1 MYSWPVSAFSSGG
14 YNLCRENTGDGGDGL
29 KRMNPRSKKIDST
42 AQLRIGLVVFR
53 EITPDL

>member
-1 MYSWPVSAFSSGG
+1 VYSWPVLAFSSGD

-29 KRMNPRSKKIDST
+29 KRMNPRSKKIAST

-53 EITPDL
+53 GNGN